1 MNWVL
6 RAVIV
11 GLAYFFPKFRFGYG
25 LFLIIFTQLVAF
37 LFLLIAWADY
47 SLGEASWIIRNEILF
62 AICTSLIGWVL
73 GAALIRQAEK
83 HAAIIK
89 EGLNKSIRK
98 QGSKTHLKK
107 TNL

>member
-1 MNWVL
+1 MSWVF
-6 RAVIV
+6 RAAIV

-47 SLGEASWIIRNEILF
+47 TLGEASWIIRNEIIL

-89 EGLNKSIRK
+89 ESLDESIRK
-98 QGSKTHLKK
+98 QCSKTHLKK
-107 TNL
+107 